1 MKGVVRMVFF
11 VTSTVA
17 MLACQGCANTA
28 DPYAYSN
35 IPAAEQ
41 SLGMT
46 LAAPAPFGSGALAP
60 KADVPRSIQVIDG
73 APTTFAMIEG
83 AVASRQVTSQALV
96 GVSPTQF
103 DRSPS
108 PTFTRPA
115 ELASP
120 VLTSSSALI
129 GLSANQARER
139 LLQPTEIEKDI
150 AAEIAFSAPRELTGL
165 GFDLGVAPRVSV
177 REDGKLL
184 TQRFGGE
191 VRIGQNIDV
200 LDEDENPIGWY
211 VFAGGDGEAL
221 IWDANRG
228 EMTPTLSNM
237 GLREQVTVGDIQAG
251 LSIQRAGGAL
261 SLSYIRREVKYQDR
275 NGGHEEEE
283 DFAGVSFTL
292 RR

>member
-1 MKGVVRMVFF
+1 MKGVIRMVFSAAS
-11 VTSTVA
+11 VVA
-17 MLACQGCANTA
+17 LLACQGCVSSSDT
-28 DPYAYSN
+28 YTYSN
-35 IPAAEQ
+35 VPAAEQ

-46 LAAPAPFGSGALAP
+46 LAAPSAYGSGALAP
-60 KADVPRSIQVIDG
+60 KASIPRSIDG
-73 APTTFAMIEG
+73 APITSAFIDG
-83 AVASRQVTSQALV
+83 AIDINRPQGQALV
-96 GVSPTQF
+96 GVSVPTAF
-103 DRSPS
+103 SRSPS
-108 PTFTRPA
+108 PTFTRPT

-120 VLTSSSALI
+120 VLTRSAALI
-129 GLSANQARER
+129 GMSANQARER

-150 AAEIAFSAPRELTGL
+150 AAEIAFSAPSELTGL
-165 GFDLGVAPRVSV
+165 GFDLGVAPRVTL

-200 LDEDENPIGWY
+200 LDENENPIGWY

-237 GLREQVTVGDIQAG
+237 GIRDHITIGDIQAG
-251 LSIQRAGGAL
+251 LSIHRAGGELA
-261 SLSYIRREVKYQDR
+261 LSYIRREVKYQDR

>member
-1 MKGVVRMVFF
+1 MKGVIRMVFF
-11 VTSTVA
+11 ASSVA
-17 MLACQGCANTA
+17 ALLACQGCVSSA
-28 DPYAYSN
+28 DTYTYSN
-35 IPAAEQ
+35 VPAAEQ

-46 LAAPAPFGSGALAP
+46 LAVPSSFGSSALAP
-60 KADVPRSIQVIDG
+60 VVSAPRSIDG
-73 APTTFAMIEG
+73 APTTFALIEG
-83 AVASRQVTSQALV
+83 AVASNRQQSHALV
-96 GVSPTQF
+96 GVASPTAF
-103 DRSPS
+103 NRSPS

-120 VLTSSSALI
+120 VLTRSAALI
-129 GLSANQARER
+129 GMSANQARER

-150 AAEIAFSAPRELTGL
+150 AAEIAFSAPSDLTGF
-165 GFDLGVAPRVSV
+165 GFDLGVAPRVTL

-200 LDEDENPIGWY
+200 LDENENPIGWY

-228 EMTPTLSNM
+228 QMTPTLSNM
-237 GLREQVTVGDIQAG
+237 GIRDHITVGDIQAG
-251 LSIQRAGGAL
+251 LSIHRAGGELA
-261 SLSYIRREVKYQDR
+261 LSYIRREVKYQDR